1 MPARKPI
8 PSSEAVSRRMAR
20 QATRGTAVEYAL
32 RRELHRRGLRYR
44 LHRRP
49 IPGLRR
55 EADIV
60 FPRARVA
67 IFVDGCFWHACPTHA
82 TWPKANA
89 EFWKTKIER
98 NRERDRDTDAR
109 LADAGWTVVRVWEH
123 DDPMTSAVHI
133 EEVVAA
139 RLST

>member
-1 MPARKPI
+1 M
-8 PSSEAVSRRMAR
+8 SR
-20 QATRGTAVEYAL
+20 QATRGTAIEFAL

-49 IPGLRR
+49 IAGLRR

-98 NRERDRDTDAR
+98 NRERDRETDER
-109 LADAGWTVVRVWEH
+109 LREAGWEVVRVWEH
-123 DDPMTSAVHI
+123 DDPVTSAIHI
-133 EEVVAA
+133 GQLVA

>member
-1 MPARKPI
+1 
-8 PSSEAVSRRMAR
+8 MAR
-20 QATRGTAVEYAL
+20 QATRGTAIEQAL

-44 LHRRP
+44 LHRKP
-49 IPGLRR
+49 VGGLRR

-67 IFVDGCFWHACPTHA
+67 VFVDGCFWHACPNHV

-89 EFWKTKIER
+89 EFWRAKIER
-98 NRERDRDTDAR
+98 NRERDRDTDVR
-109 LADAGWTVVRVWEH
+109 LDEAGWAAIRVWEH
-123 DDPMTSAVHI
+123 EHPAEAAVHI
-133 EEVVAA
+133 ERIVKA

>member
-1 MPARKPI
+1 M
-8 PSSEAVSRRMAR
+8 SR
-20 QATRGTAVEYAL
+20 QATRGTAIEFAL

-49 IPGLRR
+49 IVGLRR

-98 NRERDRDTDAR
+98 NRERDRETDER
-109 LADAGWTVVRVWEH
+109 LREAGWEVVRVWEH
-123 DDPMTSAVHI
+123 DDPVTSAIHI
-133 EEVVAA
+133 GQLVA

>member
-1 MPARKPI
+1 
-8 PSSEAVSRRMAR
+8 MAR
-20 QATRGTAVEYAL
+20 QATRGTAIEFAL

-49 IPGLRR
+49 ITGLRR

-60 FPRARVA
+60 FPRAQVA

-82 TWPKANA
+82 TWPKVNA
-89 EFWKTKIER
+89 EFWRTKIER
-98 NRERDRDTDAR
+98 NRERDRETDAR

-123 DDPMTSAVHI
+123 DDPVASAVHI

>member
-1 MPARKPI
+1 M
-8 PSSEAVSRRMAR
+8 SR
-20 QATRGTAVEYAL
+20 QATRGTAIEFAL

-49 IPGLRR
+49 IKGLRR

-98 NRERDRDTDAR
+98 NRERDRETDAR
-109 LADAGWTVVRVWEH
+109 LRDAGWEVVRVWEH
-123 DDPMTSAVHI
+123 DDPVSSAIHI
-133 EEVVAA
+133 QEVVA